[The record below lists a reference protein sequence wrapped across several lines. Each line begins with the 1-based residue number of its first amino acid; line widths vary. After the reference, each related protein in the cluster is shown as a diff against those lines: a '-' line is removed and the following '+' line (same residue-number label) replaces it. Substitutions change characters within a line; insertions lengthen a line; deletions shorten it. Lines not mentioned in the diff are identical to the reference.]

1 MNNYE
6 LPKWLP
12 KEKQNDYNY
21 ILSSLEDITSRVDFN
36 LNEWLQWY
44 NSNDLNNLFPKAYI
58 DLDYK
63 YKLIIIR

>member
-1 MNNYE
+1 MNSYD

-21 ILSSLEDITSRVDFN
+21 ILSSLEDITSRIDFN
-36 LNEWLQWY
+36 LNEWSSWY
-44 NSNDLNNLFPKAYI
+44 NNNDYKNLMPESYSKI
-58 DLDYK
+58 DYK